1 MKMAKPVGTLDELKA
16 ELREAFEHDPVDVDH
31 VMYLMES
38 YKSNPAEWK
47 QYAIFDR
54 YKYTRNLVD
63 EGNGKFNLMMLC
75 WGEGHASPIHDH
87 ADSHCF
93 MKMLEGTLREVRF
106 DWPKENDCSA
116 TDAACEQL
124 NQKGSSLLEL
134 NKVCY
139 INDSMG
145 LHRVENPSH
154 VDGAVSLHLY
164 SPPYDTCHIF
174 NQQTGKKAEAKVTF
188 WSRYGAKVSPV
199 TTPESCTPVVNSCC
213 TEITE

>member
-1 MKMAKPVGTLDELKA
+1 MHHVPCLSNSFVRVAWLSTGGFTPHKRVAFRQHVLAGPIGQYIMRNILILCVSLGTQEIWLTKE
-16 ELREAFEHDPVDVDH
+16 
-31 VMYLMES
+31 
-38 YKSNPAEWK
+38 
-47 QYAIFDR
+47 
-54 YKYTRNLVD
+54 YTRNLVD

-106 DWPKENDCSA
+106 DWPKENDGSA

-164 SPPYDTCHIF
+164 S
-174 NQQTGKKAEAKVTF
+174 
-188 WSRYGAKVSPV
+188 
-199 TTPESCTPVVNSCC
+199 
-213 TEITE
+213 